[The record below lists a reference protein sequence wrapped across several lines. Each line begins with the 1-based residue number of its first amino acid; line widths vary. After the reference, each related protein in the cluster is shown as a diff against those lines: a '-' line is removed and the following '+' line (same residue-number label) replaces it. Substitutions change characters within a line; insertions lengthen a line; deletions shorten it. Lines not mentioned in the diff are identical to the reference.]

1 MALAVPPLI
10 TPIDPIDISAASLET
25 ALLIAD
31 ARPLRSVGTD
41 ASMTDIRGVM
51 VATQTDGQH
60 GYPGNQVCERVE
72 SVSFGADQ

>member
-25 ALLIAD
+25 ALLIAH

-51 VATQTDGQH
+51 VATKPMASDPNVTPCTHTAPMG
-60 GYPGNQVCERVE
+60 RLR
-72 SVSFGADQ
+72 